1 MLKRLFLLA
10 GAIVM
15 AATAALAAASIR
27 CTGLIVDEQNDPMIG
42 VSVIPDGQT
51 TGTTTDIDGRFVI
64 SVPAGKKLNITYVG
78 YKPNHVA
85 AAENLGTIKMSPD
98 NKMLQ
103 DVVVTQSVART
114 RVTPV
119 AASNIN
125 AATIETKLGNQEL
138 PEVPT
143 NTPGVWTTR
152 AGGGFGDAKTN
163 MRGFKSE
170 NVAIMINGVPIND
183 MEWGGVYWSNWAG
196 LSDVASSIQTQR
208 GLGATIVSTPSV
220 GGTINIT
227 TRSTDAEKGGS
238 VWYGMG
244 NDGMNTIGMKA
255 STGLMKNGWA
265 LTVLGSRKWGD
276 GYIQGTPFDSYNYFI
291 NLAWKVND
299 EHQLSLTAFGA
310 PQTHYQR
317 SSQNGL
323 TIMGYQDV
331 KNYMS
336 NDVSMYRYNPTFGYK
351 KNGEWY
357 NSSKNFYHKPQIS
370 LAHSWK
376 INDHSSLSSTVYA
389 SFATGGGNSGQGSG
403 LGSYSYTDWYGA
415 TDGKLHTK
423 FLAADGTFDYGAI
436 QDELPQMDRPC
447 VFI

>member
-138 PEVPT
+138 PEVLKT
-143 NTPGVWTTR
+143 TPGVWTTR
-152 AGGGFGDAKTN
+152 AGGGFGDA
-163 MRGFKSE
+163 
-170 NVAIMINGVPIND
+170 
-183 MEWGGVYWSNWAG
+183 
-196 LSDVASSIQTQR
+196 
-208 GLGATIVSTPSV
+208 
-220 GGTINIT
+220 
-227 TRSTDAEKGGS
+227 
-238 VWYGMG
+238 
-244 NDGMNTIGMKA
+244 
-255 STGLMKNGWA
+255 
-265 LTVLGSRKWGD
+265 
-276 GYIQGTPFDSYNYFI
+276 
-291 NLAWKVND
+291 
-299 EHQLSLTAFGA
+299 
-310 PQTHYQR
+310 
-317 SSQNGL
+317 
-323 TIMGYQDV
+323 
-331 KNYMS
+331 
-336 NDVSMYRYNPTFGYK
+336 
-351 KNGEWY
+351 
-357 NSSKNFYHKPQIS
+357 
-370 LAHSWK
+370 
-376 INDHSSLSSTVYA
+376 
-389 SFATGGGNSGQGSG
+389 
-403 LGSYSYTDWYGA
+403 
-415 TDGKLHTK
+415 
-423 FLAADGTFDYGAI
+423 
-436 QDELPQMDRPC
+436 
-447 VFI
+447 